1 MNALGLVEIELKT
14 ESTSDVSGLVDICR
28 KAENEQDEKLQAEIS
43 KKMTKTQDPHEGTMW
58 NCTDCGKRMKKKDK
72 LELHVETHIE
82 GFTHA
87 CVYCGKIHKTR
98 GALKTHISLSHRDS
112 KLLF

>member
-1 MNALGLVEIELKT
+1 MIKTLDPYLGE
-14 ESTSDVSGLVDICR
+14 
-28 KAENEQDEKLQAEIS
+28 
-43 KKMTKTQDPHEGTMW
+43 MW
-58 NCTDCGKRMKKKDK
+58 NCTDCAKKDEEK
-72 LELHVETHIE
+72 GQIE

-98 GALKTHISLSHRDS
+98 GALKTPTSLSHRDS